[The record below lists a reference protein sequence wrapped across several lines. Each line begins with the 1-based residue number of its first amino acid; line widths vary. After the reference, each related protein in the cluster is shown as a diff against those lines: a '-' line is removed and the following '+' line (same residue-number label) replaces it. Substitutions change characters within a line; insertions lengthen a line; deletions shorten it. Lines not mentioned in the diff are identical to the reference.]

1 MVFHLPLR
9 QPEGFVA
16 SWLRLMGL
24 DLNAP
29 DHTTLSRRNR
39 DVLVPAVRRADAGAI
54 HLVVDSTGLKIDG
67 AGEWCSRK
75 HRTAH
80 ERSGWRKLH
89 IGVDDNGYVVAE
101 TLTQNTGDDADLLPD
116 LLGQIDAP
124 LRRFTGDGALGA
136 AEPAYREDCRDRQT
150 GVAER
155 NRRPTAG
162 PRRGHVPPVQT
173 DPRRQSPCEGVR
185 GAAA

>member
-39 DVLVPAVRRADAGAI
+39 DVLVPAVRRADDGPI
-54 HLVVDSTGLKIDG
+54 HLVVGSTGLKIDG

-101 TLTQNTGDDADLLPD
+101 TLTQNTGD
-116 LLGQIDAP
+116 
-124 LRRFTGDGALGA
+124 GALRA

-155 NRRPTAG
+155 NRRPAAG

-173 DPRRQSPCEGVR
+173 DPRRQSPCDGVR